1 MSYKKTICLLLA
13 LILLIGTLAGCGKE
27 KTTDPEQSPE
37 ASDNGGTT
45 EKTKATYVDDV
56 FTLNCNKQYSFNP
69 MTASNVSNILV
80 TQLMYD
86 ELVTVDANYNWQPN
100 IVTECKSDD
109 GICWYF
115 TVDTSRKFS
124 DGSAVT
130 AYDAA
135 YSVQKAVRS
144 PQYAARLSCLIGCSA
159 SSESVFVINIYGS
172 NTRFP
177 VRLNIPLIKDGTA
190 GNAIPLGTGPY
201 VLNEE
206 LTELTAN
213 EYYKDGASLPIDK
226 IYLTELNEIEDKIS
240 AFEDGRLDLVTNDPT
255 AFTNLGYG
263 SANEKRSFPTTN
275 MHYIGFN
282 LSGKYFSNTLFRKA
296 MTYII
301 DRESIVTD
309 IMNGMATPATLPFHP
324 ACDYYNENFSEIIS
338 YSVSKCESILDEA
351 EVQDY
356 DNDEFREIM
365 VTGIPVETDIDFIV
379 CTDSTYKI
387 QAARAIVA
395 NMQDLGLKVTLR
407 ELGWDE
413 YRAALTA
420 GEFDMYYAETKLT
433 ADFNLKNL
441 LLPDGALNYGGIDD
455 EKLTE
460 YIDAYLSATDEDRQ
474 KAADYLFKY
483 LTDTAPIVAICFEKQ
498 QVVTHS
504 GIVTGI
510 KPTQYSIF
518 NGIDGWTINMD

>member
-1 MSYKKTICLLLA
+1 MSFKKTIFLLLA
-13 LILLIGTLAGCGKE
+13 LFMLIGMLAGCGEE
-27 KTTDPEQSPE
+27 KSAEPEQSPE
-37 ASDNGGTT
+37 ASDDGDTT
-45 EKTKATYVDDV
+45 EETKASYVDDV
-56 FTLNCNKQYSFNP
+56 FTLNCSKEYSFNP

-80 TQLMYD
+80 TQLMYE
-86 ELVTVDANYNWQPN
+86 ELVTVDTAFNWQPN

-109 GICWYF
+109 GTCWYF
-115 TVDTSRKFS
+115 TVDTTRKFS
-124 DGSAVT
+124 DGTAVT

-135 YSVQKAVRS
+135 YSVQRAMRS
-144 PQYAARLSCLIGCSA
+144 PQFSARLSSVIGCSA
-159 SSESVFVINIYGS
+159 TSDSVFVINIYGA

-177 VRLNIPLIKDGTA
+177 VLLNIPLIKDGTA
-190 GNAIPLGTGPY
+190 GNAIPLGSGPY

-213 EYYKDGASLPIDK
+213 EYYKNGASLPIDK

-263 SANEKRSFPTTN
+263 SANEKRAFSTTN

-282 LSGKYFSNTLFRKA
+282 ISGKYFSNTLFRKA

-309 IMNGMATPATLPFHP
+309 IMNGMATAATLPFHP
-324 ACDYYNENFSEIIS
+324 ASDYYNENFSEIIS
-338 YSVSKCESILDEA
+338 FSASKCESILDEA

-356 DNDEFREIM
+356 DDDGFREIM
-365 VTGIPVETDIDFIV
+365 VTGIPVETEIDFIV

-387 QAARAIVA
+387 QAARAITA

-407 ELGWDE
+407 ELGWDD
-413 YRAALTA
+413 YKAALTA
-420 GEFDMYYAETKLT
+420 GEYDMYYAETRLT

-441 LLPDGALNYGGIDD
+441 LLPGGTLNYGGIDD

-460 YIDAYLSATDEDRQ
+460 YISAYMSSTDEDRQ
-474 KAADYLFKY
+474 KNADYLFKY
-483 LTDTAPIVAICFEKQ
+483 LTDTAPIVTICFEKQ

-504 GIVTGI
+504 GIVTGM
-510 KPTQYSIF
+510 KPTQYNVF
-518 NGIDGWTINMD
+518 NGIDGWEINMD